1 MLRRS
6 CSAILLGASVSA
18 AVSAQE
24 KPVEF
29 ICPMDPDV
37 RAKGPQKC
45 PRCGMTLVPGLPDF
59 REFRVRL
66 DASPK
71 PLVPGKTSQLTF
83 EIVDP
88 QKPGKR
94 VTKFEWMH
102 EKLFHLFLVS
112 RDLAYFAHE
121 HPTLEP
127 DGRFRFETEFPK
139 PGMYRV
145 LSDFYPSGATPQLIA
160 NTLFVS
166 GQEAPV
172 KALTADVGTQ
182 KGANLDVSLETEPAK
197 PLAGFKTLLFFDL
210 SDASGLETYLGA
222 WGHLMAAS
230 ADLVDMIHTHPFLA
244 DGGKRIQFNII
255 FPRPGIYRVWVQF
268 QRRGVVNTV
277 AFNIPVEE
285 LK

>member
-6 CSAILLGASVSA
+6 ACLLLA
-18 AVSAQE
+18 APAFWAQE

-59 REFRVRL
+59 REFRVKL
-66 DASPK
+66 ETAPK
-71 PLVPGKTSQLTF
+71 PLAPSKPAQLTF
-83 EIVDP
+83 EVIDP
-88 QKPGKR
+88 QTGKR
-94 VTKFEWMH
+94 VTRFEWMH

-112 RDLAYFAHE
+112 RDLRYFAHE

-145 LSDFYPSGATPQLIA
+145 LSDFYPAGATPQLIA
-160 NTLFVS
+160 NTLFVT
-166 GQEAPV
+166 GPEAAP
-172 KALTADVGTQ
+172 KPLAEDRGTQ
-182 KGANLDVSLETEPAK
+182 KGENLDVSLETEPAK

-210 SDASGLETYLGA
+210 SNVEGLEMYLGA

-230 ADLVDMIHTHPFLA
+230 EDLVDMIHTHPFLA

-255 FPRPGIYRVWVQF
+255 FPRPGMYRVWVQF
-268 QRRGVVNTV
+268 QRQSVVNTV

>member
-6 CSAILLGASVSA
+6 ACLLLA
-18 AVSAQE
+18 APAFWTQE

-59 REFRVRL
+59 REFRVKL
-66 DASPK
+66 GTAPK
-71 PLVPGKTSQLTF
+71 PLVPAKTAQLTF
-83 EIVDP
+83 EVIDP
-88 QKPGKR
+88 QTGKR
-94 VTKFEWMH
+94 VTRFEWMH

-112 RDLAYFAHE
+112 RDLQYFAHE

-139 PGMYRV
+139 PGLYRV
-145 LSDFYPSGATPQLIA
+145 LSDFYPVDATPQLIA

-166 GQEAPV
+166 GQETAP
-172 KALTADVGTQ
+172 KPLAQDLGTQ
-182 KGANLDVSLETEPAK
+182 KGENLDVSLETEPAK

-210 SDASGLETYLGA
+210 SNVEGLEMYLGA

-230 ADLVDMIHTHPFLA
+230 EDLVDMIHTHPFLA

-255 FPRPGIYRVWVQF
+255 FPRPGMYRVWVQF
-268 QRRGVVNTV
+268 QRQSVVNTV